1 MQNNSI
7 ELKELIDIIKRK
19 WAVIIGIIAIFFII
33 SVVLNF
39 FVMKPEYKA
48 NIELTVGNTKKV
60 KDTKI
65 NTEMYQNIIDT
76 YLKKDNKELLINN
89 AIQNSK
95 LNVNANTIIEGLKIT
110 PKVYSSVFEVG
121 YLDRDKEQATS
132 VVEGVVASMINT
144 ATEKNPDINIP
155 FTEKLT
161 CTKKP
166 VIHKKILN
174 VGIFT
179 ILGILF
185 GLGIGILSGL
195 KENSVNIEK
204 HKK

>member
-1 MQNNSI
+1 MQNSSI

-19 WAVIIGIIAIFFII
+19 WAVIIGIIAIFLII

-121 YLDRDKEQATS
+121 YLDKDKEQATS
-132 VVEGVVASMINT
+132 VVEGVVASMLNT
-144 ATEKNPDINIP
+144 ATEKNPEINIP

-166 VIHKKILN
+166 VM
-174 VGIFT
+174 
-179 ILGILF
+179 
-185 GLGIGILSGL
+185 
-195 KENSVNIEK
+195 
-204 HKK
+204 